1 MDCLGF
7 VEGMACPHYQEE
19 KDRRPSVHEMLKKGT
34 CMPGYAI
41 DGGAA
46 VHIVNGKYHKSL
58 QFYPDSHVY
67 QVSYKDNMVE
77 EQKMK
82 MVEL

>member
-1 MDCLGF
+1 MPSL
-7 VEGMACPHYQEE
+7 P
-19 KDRRPSVHEMLKKGT
+19 RRKGSEAKRPRNVKGT

-67 QVSYKDNMVE
+67 QVSCKDNIVE